1 MKILIVEDEPTSR
14 AILTQ
19 ILKGVEGTQVTVAE
33 SGQQAW
39 ELLDDASRSFDVVF
53 LDLEMPKLNGF
64 DLLRR
69 IRAAPLI
76 RSIHVVICT
85 ASKDRESVVKAIEL
99 GTRHY
104 IVKPFTEELVR
115 AKLQQ
120 LRSGGSPSTERRL
133 AGA

>member
-120 LRSGGSPSTERRL
+120 LRSSGSPSTERRL

>member
-19 ILKGVEGTQVTVAE
+19 ILKGVAGTQVTVAE
-33 SGQQAW
+33 SGKQAW

-53 LDLEMPKLNGF
+53 LDLEMPAMSGF

-76 RSIHVVICT
+76 KGLHVVICT
-85 ASKDRESVVKAIEL
+85 ASKDRDSVVKAIEL

-104 IVKPFTEELVR
+104 IVKPFTEELVK
-115 AKLQQ
+115 AKLEQ
-120 LRSGGSPSTERRL
+120 LRPAGPASSERRI